1 LTDSISNNDEK
12 IDDLDNI
19 EIFSNTDERLRFLGK
34 ILNNDYS
41 RQILLLLIEKE
52 MTANEI
58 ANQTKLSL
66 PLVLHHV
73 NQMLKAEMVVV
84 SKTSTNSK
92 NQPMKYYSAKSG
104 IIILPEKAVE
114 KAKSSKSLSRSLKRV
129 MKFASVGFIGI
140 TSWFLVKYVYT
151 TINRDENV
159 VEFPFTEDNPINFI
173 GWLSINYEIWI
184 PIVVMSTI
192 TLLAYVITSRFKF
205 KRAIN
210 NSVNS

>member
-1 LTDSISNNDEK
+1 MSDSISNNDEK

-92 NQPMKYYSAKSG
+92 NQPMKYYSAKAG
-104 IIILPEKAVE
+104 IVILPENVVE
-114 KAKSSKSLSRSLKRV
+114 RAKSSKSLHNSLKRI
-129 MKFASVGFIGI
+129 MRFAAIGI
-140 TSWFLVKYVYT
+140 TSFVTWSYLKLIESTTKVQLQGGGNEKMEIPDPLVVALT
-151 TINRDENV
+151 VI
-159 VEFPFTEDNPINFI
+159 II
-173 GWLSINYEIWI
+173 GLCGELIYLKI
-184 PIVVMSTI
+184 
-192 TLLAYVITSRFKF
+192 K
-205 KRAIN
+205 KKG
-210 NSVNS
+210 

>member
-1 LTDSISNNDEK
+1 LTDNISNNDEK

-92 NQPMKYYSAKSG
+92 NQPMKYYSAKAG
-104 IIILPEKAVE
+104 IVILPENVVE
-114 KAKSSKSLSRSLKRV
+114 RAKSSKSLHNSLKRI
-129 MKFASVGFIGI
+129 MRFTAIGI
-140 TSWFLVKYVYT
+140 TSFVTWSYLKLIESTTKVQLQGGGKERIEIPDPLVVALT
-151 TINRDENV
+151 VI
-159 VEFPFTEDNPINFI
+159 II
-173 GWLSINYEIWI
+173 GLCSELIYLKI
-184 PIVVMSTI
+184 
-192 TLLAYVITSRFKF
+192 K
-205 KRAIN
+205 KKG
-210 NSVNS
+210 

>member
-1 LTDSISNNDEK
+1 MTDNISNSDEK
-12 IDDLDNI
+12 IDELDNI

-92 NQPMKYYSAKSG
+92 NQPMKYYSAKAG
-104 IIILPEKAVE
+104 IVILPENVVE
-114 KAKSSKSLSRSLKRV
+114 RAKSSKSLHNSLKRI
-129 MKFASVGFIGI
+129 MRFAAIGI
-140 TSWFLVKYVYT
+140 TSFVAWTYLKLIESTTKVQLQGGGHEKVEIPDPLVVALT
-151 TINRDENV
+151 VIIIGLC
-159 VEFPFTEDNPINFI
+159 VELIYLKI
-173 GWLSINYEIWI
+173 KKKS
-184 PIVVMSTI
+184 
-192 TLLAYVITSRFKF
+192 
-205 KRAIN
+205 
-210 NSVNS
+210 